1 MRLQINKKIFIY
13 IILFFLLGT
22 LNNKYILNLKFPKI
36 NKIQVSGLDE
46 EESLKLKKKLNIL
59 KTKNLFF
66 LKDTETKNILE
77 SFDEIEDFYVFKR
90 YPHNIEVKIQ
100 KTNLLAMIRKNDK
113 NYYLGSNGKLIKAQD
128 IKNDI
133 PFIFGNYENE
143 EFLNFYKIIKNSKF
157 NYKSIKNLFFF
168 PSGRWDI
175 ELHSGVLIKLPKEN
189 LKDSIF
195 FTIQILNDDK
205 FKKATIIDIRQK
217 NQLIINE

>member
-22 LNNKYILNLKFPKI
+22 LNNKYILGLKFPKI
-36 NKIQVSGLDE
+36 NKIQVSGLDKE
-46 EESLKLKKKLNIL
+46 ENLKLKKKLDFL

-66 LKDTETKNILE
+66 LNDTETKNILE
-77 SFDEIEDFYVFKR
+77 SFDRIEDFYVFKR
-90 YPHNIEVKIQ
+90 YPQNIEVKLN
-100 KTNLLAMIRKNDK
+100 KTNLLAMIRKNEK
-113 NYYLGSNGKLIKAQD
+113 NYYLGSNGKLIKAKD

-133 PFIFGNYENE
+133 PFLFGNYENE

-195 FTIQILNDDK
+195 FIIQILNDDK

>member
-1 MRLQINKKIFIY
+1 MHLQINKKIFIY

-22 LNNKYILNLKFPKI
+22 LNNKYILGLKFPKI
-36 NKIQVSGLDE
+36 NKIQVSGLDK
-46 EESLKLKKKLNIL
+46 EESLKLKKKLDFL

-66 LKDTETKNILE
+66 LNDTETKNILE
-77 SFDEIEDFYVFKR
+77 SFDRIEDFYVFKR
-90 YPHNIEVKIQ
+90 YPQNIEVKLN

-113 NYYLGSNGKLIKAQD
+113 NYYLGSNGKLIKAKD

-168 PSGRWDI
+168 PSGRWDM